1 MIQDFVDY
9 GSWNNLLKGNY
20 RKGANVLRSIL
31 TDPNAAS
38 KMVADGAA
46 VMAIYGDTDY
56 ADGSC
61 LCANVIGNT
70 DFAPAAFNHYLNLI
84 GVSDYD
90 TWAESAADMDV
101 LYALADNGLAPVV
114 QNSPKL
120 LSAVPKRTLNN
131 DSWAQ
136 IKAFGEAGVH
146 GLVYSIGD
154 TKDVALSD
162 IGTMTME
169 IADFDHDYLAGN
181 VNADKAPFTFL
192 TKELLYSKYQM
203 NSTNTNNGGFIGTS
217 ALRTTLNGTIINS
230 FPSELKNV
238 IEYTYKWYGTGNNSE
253 NGQWNGLR
261 LWIPLVYELCGGDAG
276 IPTFEHESGN
286 ARRYPIFTDNES
298 RKKKLS
304 NGAGTVND
312 YWTATPGAGET
323 SFWFTSSGGN
333 CSRNVASAQY
343 GVCFGFCI

>member
-9 GSWNNLLKGNY
+9 GNWNNLLKGNY

-31 TDPNAAS
+31 TDPDAAS
-38 KMVADGAA
+38 QMVADGAA

-101 LYALADNGLAPVV
+101 LSALADNGLAPVV

-120 LSAVPKRTLNN
+120 LSAVQKRTLNN

-146 GLVYSIGD
+146 ALVYSIGD

-192 TKELLYSKYQM
+192 TKYLLYSTYQM
-203 NSTNTNNGGFIGTS
+203 YSTSTNNGGFVS
-217 ALRTTLNGTIINS
+217 SPLKTTLNGTIINS
-230 FPSELKNV
+230 LPIDLRGIIK
-238 IEYTYKWYGTGNNSE
+238 TAYKWYGSGNNAESGIWSG
-253 NGQWNGLR
+253 NR
-261 LWIPLVYELCGGDAG
+261 LWIPLVYELSGGGAG
-276 IPTFEHESGN
+276 IPTFEHEFGN
-286 ARRYPIFTDNES
+286 ARRYPIFTDSES

-304 NGAGTVND
+304 NGTGTTSS
-312 YWTATPGAGET
+312 YWTATPYENAT
-323 SFWFTSSGGN
+323 SFWYTSPGGSHSG
-333 CSRNVASAQY
+333 NVASAQY
-343 GVCFGFCI
+343 GVCFGFCV